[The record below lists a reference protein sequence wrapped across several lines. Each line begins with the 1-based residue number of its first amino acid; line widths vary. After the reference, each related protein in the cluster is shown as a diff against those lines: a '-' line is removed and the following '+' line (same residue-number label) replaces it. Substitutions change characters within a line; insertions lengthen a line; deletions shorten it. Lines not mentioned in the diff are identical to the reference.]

1 MSAVIVPFLYELRAR
16 KVKVG
21 ATEALSLARA
31 LRHELHDSS
40 LDGFYYVA
48 RSILIHR
55 EQDYDAFDQAFSS
68 HFKDVPQRTLEI
80 AQELADWLRDPKNL
94 RELSVAEREALQALD
109 MEEVRR
115 MLEERLR
122 EQKERHDGGN
132 RWVGTGGT
140 SPFGNSGQHPSG
152 VRVGKGGGR
161 SAMGVADARAYAPYR
176 SDVVLDARQIEV
188 ALRKLRAWLREGV
201 DEELDIDATIAA
213 TAKNGGELEIK
224 TRPPRKPNVKV
235 LLLMDVGGSMDPYSH
250 TASLLFSAAKRASN
264 LREVKSYYFHNC
276 IYGKVWAAD
285 TSPGVER
292 AGFSLGGEPVKVSD
306 LFHQLDGRWRV
317 IFVGDASM
325 HPAELLGG
333 AWDSSLV
340 DRGYGNVTGL
350 GWLTMIADHFPRAVW
365 LNPEPPRYW
374 EQGTADTIRRVVP
387 MYQLTIDGLG
397 EAVRQLSRKG
407 LFPFFGGVGAVGGD
421 WVFDAVRLEGRRAL
435 QTTATKGRCCAAPPF
450 GIPPAPGGLK
460 AAPLG
465 SPR

>member
-1 MSAVIVPFLYELRAR
+1 MSVIVPFLYELRGR

-21 ATEALSLARA
+21 ATEALALAKA
-31 LRHELHDSS
+31 MTFELHDSS

-48 RSILIHR
+48 RSILVHR

-68 HFKDVPQRTLEI
+68 HFKGIESRTLEI
-80 AQELADWLRDPKNL
+80 AQELADWLRDPMNTKD
-94 RELSVAEREALQALD
+94 LSPSEREALQALD

-115 MLEERLR
+115 MLEERMR

-140 SPFGNSGQHPSG
+140 SPFGNNGTNPAG
-152 VRVGKGGGR
+152 VRVGGKGGGR
-161 SAMGVADARAYAPYR
+161 SAMGVADARMYAPYR

-188 ALRKLRAWLREGV
+188 ALRKLRAWLREGAE
-201 DEELDIDATIAA
+201 EELDIDETIAA
-213 TAKNGGELEIK
+213 TSKNGGELEIK
-224 TRPPRKPNVKV
+224 TRPPRRPNVKV

-285 TSPGVER
+285 ATAER
-292 AGFSLGGEPVKVSD
+292 AAFTLGGEATKVTD
-306 LFHQLDGRWRV
+306 LVQQFDGRWRV

-350 GWLTMIADHFPRAVW
+350 GWLQLIADHYPRAVW

-374 EQGTADTIRRVVP
+374 EQGTPEVIRKVIP
-387 MYQLTIDGLG
+387 MYHLTIDGLG

-407 LFPFFGGVGAVGGD
+407 
-421 WVFDAVRLEGRRAL
+421 
-435 QTTATKGRCCAAPPF
+435 
-450 GIPPAPGGLK
+450 
-460 AAPLG
+460 
-465 SPR
+465 